1 MRQYVKQML
10 IGLLLKEVRG
20 PIASSRC
27 YEKENRKSIEKKIEK
42 RLNKLIF
49 RVEIS
54 AKTGRPLAL

>member
-1 MRQYVKQML
+1 ML

-27 YEKENRKSIEKKIEK
+27 YEKESRKSIEKKIEK

-54 AKTGRPLAL
+54 AKTGRLLAL